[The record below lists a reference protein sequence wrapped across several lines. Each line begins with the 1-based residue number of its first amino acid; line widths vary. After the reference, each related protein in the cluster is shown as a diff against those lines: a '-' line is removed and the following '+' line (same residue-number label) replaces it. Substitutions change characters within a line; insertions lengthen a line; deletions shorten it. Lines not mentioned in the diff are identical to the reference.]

1 MVTLSLSRSFDRIK
15 FYCPY
20 KQFIYHKNYFYKQLI
35 PFNLCLRIQFSNF
48 LFSLRLDLLKIKG
61 CIKKCTLRIEKVQ
74 QYFIDAHHKQLT
86 GVGHGY

>member
-1 MVTLSLSRSFDRIK
+1 MATPSVYRSFDRSK
-15 FYCPY
+15 LNCLY

-35 PFNLCLRIQFSNF
+35 PFNFCLRIQFSNF
-48 LFSLRLDLLKIKG
+48 HFSLKLDFLKIKG